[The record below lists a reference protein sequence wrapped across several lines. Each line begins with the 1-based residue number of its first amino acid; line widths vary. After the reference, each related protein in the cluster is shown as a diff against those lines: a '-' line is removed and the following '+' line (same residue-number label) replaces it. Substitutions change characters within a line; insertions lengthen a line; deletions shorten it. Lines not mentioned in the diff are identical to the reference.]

1 MGNEIH
7 KHRGVGRIGAVSKDG
22 HTMTEEEEKR
32 EKDGKRGDSAEL
44 ITKMG
49 SVYLEESG
57 EEKEGGGC
65 LIV

>member
-1 MGNEIH
+1 
-7 KHRGVGRIGAVSKDG
+7 
-22 HTMTEEEEKR
+22 MTEEEEKR

-65 LIV
+65 FIV